1 MKINLV
7 WPFAILAT
15 VLFIVSLSPA
25 QTARTFARVQVALW
39 ERFSGLR
46 FAHQPLVKVSTR
58 SVRRNELGSLNIKG
72 SVTNKTGGAYRFLA
86 VQYAVLDRD
95 GRQVGTTRDILLN
108 VGPGATVYFEMDSRD
123 ARGVRARLDG
133 TVGW

>member
-7 WPFAILAT
+7 WPFAILIT
-15 VLFIVSLSPA
+15 ILFVISLSPS
-25 QTARTFARVQVALW
+25 QTAKTLGRVQVAFS

-46 FAHQPLVKVSTR
+46 FAHDPKIRVRTQSVS
-58 SVRRNELGSLNIKG
+58 RNDLGSLHIRG
-72 SVTNKTGGAYRFLA
+72 SVTNKSGDSYRFLA
-86 VQYAVLDRD
+86 VQYAILDR
-95 GRQVGTTRDILLN
+95 GGKQVGTARDILLN
-108 VGPGATVYFEMDSRD
+108 VGDGATAYFQIDSRD